1 MALIP
6 IKKFLKDKG
15 YLEKTIRNSAVV
27 SRGADVLIKKRVG
40 GLKGV
45 TLKEFD
51 KHPVTRELSQG
62 SAGVN
67 ISNTLNGIGNLF
79 SFIGF
84 YKGQNVIGP
93 VRDMLKSHF
102 NLVGAQ
108 GKKKGLKGVQAFTYQ
123 IDFPSINSFDLGSR
137 MPWESGNN
145 WVVGIE
151 RGISGFSH
159 YMYLKFGEGKE
170 LSSKSRSGKGLQSR
184 KTLNAGIFK
193 PVPYVTEILNNY
205 RKRLRA

>member
-1 MALIP
+1 MGLIS
-6 IKKFLKDKG
+6 IRKFLKDKG
-15 YLEKTIRNSAVV
+15 YLEKAVRNSTVV
-27 SRGADVLIKKRVG
+27 SKQADVLIKKRVG

-45 TLKEFD
+45 ILKEFD
-51 KHPVTRELSQG
+51 KHPVTRELRQG
-62 SAGVN
+62 PSGAN

-102 NLVGAQ
+102 NLVGGQ
-108 GKKKGLKGVQAFTYQ
+108 GKKRGRRGVKAFSYQ
-123 IDFPSINSFDLGSR
+123 IEFPSLNSFDLISR
-137 MPWESGNN
+137 MPWESGNS

-159 YMYLKFGEGKE
+159 FMYLKAGEGRQME
-170 LSSKSRSGKGLQSR
+170 SKSRSGKGLQSR

-193 PVPYVTEILNNY
+193 PIPYITEMLKSY
-205 RKRLRA
+205 RKRLK

>member
-1 MALIP
+1 MGLVS

-15 YLEKTIRNSAVV
+15 YLEKVVRNSLAV
-27 SRGADVLIKKRVG
+27 SKQSDMLMKKRIG

-45 TLKEFD
+45 ILKEFD
-51 KHPVTRELSQG
+51 RHPVTRELSQG
-62 SAGVN
+62 PAGAN
-67 ISNTLNGIGNLF
+67 ISNTLNGVGNLF

-84 YKGQNVIGP
+84 YIGKNVIGP

-102 NLVGAQ
+102 NLIG
-108 GKKKGLKGVQAFTYQ
+108 GKSKKRGSKGIEAFTYQ
-123 IDFPSINSFDLGSR
+123 LDFPSLNSFDLVSR
-137 MPWESGNN
+137 MPWESGNS

-159 YMYLKFGEGKE
+159 FMYLKAGEGRE
-170 LSSKSRSGKGLQSR
+170 LAAKSRSGKGLQSR

-193 PVPYVTEILNNY
+193 PVPYITEMLKNY
-205 RKRLRA
+205 RKRLKA

>member
-1 MALIP
+1 MAIVSL
-6 IKKFLKDKG
+6 KKFLKDKG
-15 YLEKTIRNSAVV
+15 FLERTVRNSVTV
-27 SRGADVLIKKRVG
+27 SKQSDIIIKRRVA

-45 TLKEFD
+45 ALKEFD

-62 SAGVN
+62 PAGVN
-67 ISNTLNGIGNLF
+67 LSNTLNGVGNLF

-93 VRDMLKSHF
+93 IRDTLKDHF
-102 NLVGAQ
+102 DLVGAQ
-108 GKKKGLKGVQAFTYQ
+108 GKKRGRKGVEAFTYQ
-123 IDFPSINSFDLGSR
+123 LSVPSINSFDLVSR
-137 MPWESGNN
+137 MPWESGNS

-151 RGISGFSH
+151 RGISGFSNF
-159 YMYLKFGEGKE
+159 MYLKFGEGKE
-170 LSSKSRSGKGLQSR
+170 LTSKSRSGKGLQSR

-193 PVPYVTEILNNY
+193 PIPYITEILNNY

>member
-1 MALIP
+1 MGVVS

-15 YLEKTIRNSAVV
+15 FLEKVVRNSYTV
-27 SRGADVLIKKRVG
+27 SKQSDIIIKRRVA

-45 TLKEFD
+45 ALKEFD

-62 SAGVN
+62 PAGVN
-67 ISNTLNGIGNLF
+67 LSNTLNGVGNLF

-84 YKGQNVIGP
+84 HKGQNVIGP
-93 VRDMLKSHF
+93 IRDTLKDHF
-102 NLVGAQ
+102 DLVGAQ
-108 GKKKGLKGVQAFTYQ
+108 GKKRGRKGVEAFTYQ
-123 IDFPSINSFDLGSR
+123 LSIPSINSFDLVSR
-137 MPWESGNN
+137 MPWESGNS

-159 YMYLKFGEGKE
+159 YMYLKLGEGKE
-170 LSSKSRSGKGLQSR
+170 LTSKSRSGKGLQSR

-193 PVPYVTEILNNY
+193 PIPYITEILNNY
-205 RKRLRA
+205 RKRLKA

>member
-1 MALIP
+1 MGVVS

-15 YLEKTIRNSAVV
+15 FLEKVVRNSYTV
-27 SRGADVLIKKRVG
+27 SKQSDIIIKRRVA

-45 TLKEFD
+45 ALKEFD

-62 SAGVN
+62 PAGVN
-67 ISNTLNGIGNLF
+67 LSNTLNGVGNLF

-93 VRDMLKSHF
+93 IRDTLKDHF
-102 NLVGAQ
+102 DLVGAQ
-108 GKKKGLKGVQAFTYQ
+108 GKKRGRKGVEAFTYQ
-123 IDFPSINSFDLGSR
+123 LSIPSINSFDLVSR
-137 MPWESGNN
+137 MPWESGNS

-159 YMYLKFGEGKE
+159 YMYLKLGEGKE
-170 LSSKSRSGKGLQSR
+170 LTSKSRSGKGLQSR

-193 PVPYVTEILNNY
+193 PIPYITEILNNY
-205 RKRLRA
+205 RKRLKA

>member
-1 MALIP
+1 MGLVSL
-6 IKKFLKDKG
+6 KRFLKDKG
-15 YLEKTIRNSAVV
+15 FLEKAVRNSVTV
-27 SRGADVLIKKRVG
+27 SKQSDIIIKRRVA

-45 TLKEFD
+45 ALKEFD

-62 SAGVN
+62 PAGVN
-67 ISNTLNGIGNLF
+67 LSNTLNGVGNLF

-93 VRDMLKSHF
+93 IRDTLKDHF

-108 GKKKGLKGVQAFTYQ
+108 GKKRGRKGVEAFTYQ
-123 IDFPSINSFDLGSR
+123 LSIPSINSFDLVSR
-137 MPWESGNN
+137 MPWESGNS

-151 RGISGFSH
+151 RGISGFSNF
-159 YMYLKFGEGKE
+159 MYLKFGEGKQ
-170 LSSKSRSGKGLQSR
+170 LTSKSRSGKGLQSR

-193 PVPYVTEILNNY
+193 PIPYITEILNNY